1 MTAPQ
6 DTVQT
11 TKDPAQ
17 RTTTGRRSLSTR
29 LQEKRDS
36 QTSVR
41 NRQSG
46 AVSPDSATSARTGTQ
61 FRTGDRRTGTLVG
74 GTQSKVAL
82 DPQTQMANAETRRR
96 SLSSRM
102 NDYLQRRDRT
112 FVGGVD
118 RNIASRTLLTDRIGT
133 RSTYLRTRYYDRPDL
148 ISYRPHHIYSYYD
161 YHHRLCHRVIWPD
174 YYFWIGYNF
183 GPHAYYH
190 SFYPYYHRKY
200 VFISL
205 GGYWP
210 DDYYYTRYYWYGY
223 HPYVWYGYY
232 PVAREVPTGQYNY
245 YTYNYYNDDGTLG
258 TSYTTDNP
266 PQYADQNTFAD
277 VRARLEQQKQAQ
289 PAPQTMADTRFEEGV
304 KSFEAGEYAAAA
316 DKFANAAE
324 LSPED
329 MILPFAYAQALFA
342 DGQYTKSAAVIRE
355 AVKNVSPEKEGVFY
369 PRGLYANDDVL
380 FQQIQGMLDKLDQS
394 GYDPDLQLLLG
405 YHLLGVGETGYARDA
420 LERASQDP
428 QNAQS
433 ANVLLK
439 LVDKVESEAA
449 STKTTSQDAG
459 AANAQVESSSAT
471 QAAPAATVP
480 SASALAPGADTNT
493 PDAQK
498 MPTEHHSEAPAQ
510 NPIVTPAPVPAP
522 AADQPANKE
531 DPNAL

>member
-1 MTAPQ
+1 VTAPQ
-6 DTVQT
+6 DTVQA

-17 RTTTGRRSLSTR
+17 RTTAGRRSLSTR

-36 QTSVR
+36 QTVTK

-46 AVSPDSATSARTGTQ
+46 AVSPDSATGARTGTQ
-61 FRTGDRRTGTLVG
+61 FRTGDRRTGTLAG

-112 FVGGVD
+112 AGSVD
-118 RNIASRTLLTDRIGT
+118 TNIANRTLLTDRIGA

-148 ISYRPHHIYSYYD
+148 ISYRPHHVYSYYD
-161 YHHRLCHRVIWPD
+161 HYRRLHHRVIWPG
-174 YYFWIGYNF
+174 YSFWIGYDF
-183 GPHAYYH
+183 GPHYYY
-190 SFYPYYHRKY
+190 SCFYPYYHRKY

-205 GGYWP
+205 GGWWP
-210 DDYYYTRYYWYGY
+210 DDYYYMRYYWYGY
-223 HPYVWYGYY
+223 HPYLWYGYY
-232 PVAREVPTGQYNY
+232 PVAREIATPQYNY
-245 YTYNYYNDDGTLG
+245 YTYNYYGDDGTLNS
-258 TSYTTDNP
+258 SYTTDNP

-277 VRARLEQQKQAQ
+277 VRARLEQQKKAE

-304 KSFEAGEYAAAA
+304 KSFESGDYAAAA
-316 DKFANAAE
+316 GKFANAAE
-324 LSPED
+324 LSPDD
-329 MILPFAYAQALFA
+329 MILPFAHAQALFA
-342 DGQYTKSAAVIRE
+342 DGQYTRSAAVIRE
-355 AVKNVSPEKEGVFY
+355 ALKKVSPEKEGVFY

-428 QNAQS
+428 QNADP

-449 STKTTSQDAG
+449 AAKATSQDAG
-459 AANAQVESSSAT
+459 AANAQVEGSSAT
-471 QAAPAATVP
+471 QATPAATVP
-480 SASALAPGADTNT
+480 SASALTATPDTNT
-493 PDAQK
+493 PDVQK
-498 MPTEHHSEAPAQ
+498 TPAEHHSEAPAQ
-510 NPIVTPAPVPAP
+510 NPVVVPAPVPATE
-522 AADQPANKE
+522 QPANKE
-531 DPNAL
+531 DPNVL